1 MKPQKKNLFFLAL
14 AIPMLLLWLVLQG
27 MADGDPESLAYGIAG
42 AAALVLLGLG
52 WQWGNDPEK
61 PLPVAAAFTLAG
73 LLSPALVQKLCYGWV
88 EWEEILPLLIYL
100 FPIPFA
106 VIIGHFT
113 RKSEMPKAARVAL
126 NGMVGFIFTG
136 FLIGIVLAVRM
147 EDYDYFSLVDAVTL
161 AIFVLVT
168 MLSACTEAVMDDQR
182 RRQLEWSCWRVT
194 LLLLVLMWVFF
205 SGDTRWHT
213 DFAAVFTTSL
223 RLCLPL
229 LLWRWR
235 QVTSERWNRPAGVL
249 AYFAAAFVLVL
260 LTAEVYPRDFMGFGN
275 FISAPEWMV
284 LGVVLAIAA
293 FFQRPGKRAV
303 GAVCSL
309 ALAAANTSLTVAGS
323 QRVRDIL
330 SGWEVIPDL
339 DRLFPLHYAISFHSG
354 EEGIFPELSHVGQ
367 LLFFAMVALVLL
379 TALLVAVRT
388 EKRSAGR
395 LLALWLALQTAVF
408 TAEELLGF
416 ARTVGAPFVGSC
428 LAAFVVAAWVLKP
441 NEKPEEILE
450 GEGA

>member
-1 MKPQKKNLFFLAL
+1 MKPRIKSFLPLLPAGLAL
-14 AIPMLLLWLVLQG
+14 FIWLIVQPLSG
-27 MADGDPESLAYGIAG
+27 GRLYSLACGIAG
-42 AAALVLLGLG
+42 VAALVLLRLG
-52 WQWGNDPEK
+52 WQWGNNPEK
-61 PLPVAAAFTLAG
+61 PLPVAVAFTLAA
-73 LLSPALVQKLCYGWV
+73 LLSPALVQKLNYGWV
-88 EWEEILPLLIYL
+88 DWGNALPRLLYL

-113 RKSEMPKAARVAL
+113 RKSEMPKAARVTL
-126 NGMVGFIFTG
+126 NGMVGFVFIG
-136 FLIGIVLAVRM
+136 FLMGIVLVACM
-147 EDYDYFSLVDAVTL
+147 EGDIYFSLVDAVTL
-161 AIFVLVT
+161 AKFVLVT
-168 MLSACTEAVMDDQR
+168 MLSACAEAVMDDQR

-194 LLLLVLMWVFF
+194 LLLMVLMQVFF
-205 SGDTRWHT
+205 SGDTRWHS

-249 AYFAAAFVLVL
+249 AYFAAAFVLIL
-260 LTAEVYPRDFMGFGN
+260 LTAEVYPCDFMGFGN

-284 LGVVLAIAA
+284 LGAVLAIAA
-293 FFQRPGKRAV
+293 FFQRPGNRAV

-330 SGWEVIPDL
+330 SGWEVVPDL

-354 EEGIFPELSHVGQ
+354 EKGIFPELSHVGQ
-367 LLFFAMVALVLL
+367 LLFFSMVALVLL
-379 TALLVAVRT
+379 TVLLVAVRT

-395 LLALWLALQTAVF
+395 LLALWLVLQTAVF
-408 TAEELLGF
+408 TAEELLGI

-428 LAAFVVAAWVLKP
+428 LAAFVVAAWVLNRDQKM
-441 NEKPEEILE
+441 E
-450 GEGA
+450 GKTV